1 MAKSRISGRF
11 LIGRAGLSPEESMM
25 NWHKMSEDVLR
36 SYFEQTQAY
45 IAKGLASGDDL
56 MDCLLAYYQEAWKVP
71 KQFKGNSAAMGFV
84 PEFLIFETV
93 KQHLEAKYGVNFSPL
108 DRGRISGGQTETAY
122 FVDGPEPKRLL
133 VQGLKI
139 GKNDHGFPP
148 TDFQHDITYMVKKGI
163 WRVKALVEVKGYFE
177 SASLKGDLEK
187 LENAEKNYVL
197 ADDPVFAFVGFIRSP
212 ELSRPA
218 RRIIGSFVEKGNNL
232 FISPGGVDPEIK
244 NSPLRSL
251 LDRL

>member
-1 MAKSRISGRF
+1 MT
-11 LIGRAGLSPEESMM
+11 
-25 NWHKMSEDVLR
+25 NWHDLAADVLR
-36 SYFEQTQAY
+36 SYFERTQAY

-56 MDCLLAYYQEAWKVP
+56 MDCLHAYYQEAWKLP

-84 PEFLIFETV
+84 PEFLVFETV
-93 KQHLEAKYGVNFSPL
+93 KQYLEAKYAVNFRPL

-122 FVDGPEPKRLL
+122 FIDGPEPKRLL
-133 VQGLKI
+133 VQGLRI
-139 GKNDHGFPP
+139 GKNEHGFPP
-148 TDFQHDITYMVKKGI
+148 TEFQHDVTYMVKNGI

-187 LENAEKNYVL
+187 LENAEKTYSL
-197 ADDPVFAFVGFIRSP
+197 AEDPVFAFVGFIRSS

-232 FISPGGVDPEIK
+232 CISPGRVDPEIK
-244 NSPLRSL
+244 NSAFRNF

>member
-1 MAKSRISGRF
+1 
-11 LIGRAGLSPEESMM
+11 MM
-25 NWHKMSEDVLR
+25 NWHDLSADVLR

-45 IAKGLASGDDL
+45 IAKGLASRDDL

-71 KQFKGNSAAMGFV
+71 KEFKGNSVAMGFV

-93 KQHLEAKYGVNFSPL
+93 RQHLEAKYGVNFSPL
-108 DRGRISGGQTETAY
+108 DRGRISSGQTETAY

-133 VQGLKI
+133 VQGLRI
-139 GKNDHGFPP
+139 GKNEYGFPP
-148 TDFQHDITYMVKKGI
+148 TDFQHDITYVVKNGI

-177 SASLKGDLEK
+177 STSLKGDLEK
-187 LENAEKNYVL
+187 LENAEKTYSL
-197 ADDPVFAFVGFIRSP
+197 AEDPIFAFIGFIRSS
-212 ELSRPA
+212 ELSKPV

-244 NSPLRSL
+244 ISTLRVF

>member
-1 MAKSRISGRF
+1 
-11 LIGRAGLSPEESMM
+11 MM
-25 NWHKMSEDVLR
+25 NWHEISAEVLR

-56 MDCLLAYYQEAWKVP
+56 MDCLQAYYQQAWKVP

-93 KQHLEAKYGVNFSPL
+93 KQYLEAKYGVKFSPL
-108 DRGRISGGQTETAY
+108 DRGRISSGQTETAY
-122 FVDGPEPKRLL
+122 FVDGPVPKRLL

-139 GKNDHGFPP
+139 GKNEHGFPP
-148 TDFQHDITYMVKKGI
+148 TDFQHDITYMVKKDI
-163 WRVKALVEVKGYFE
+163 WMVKALVEVKGYFE
-177 SASLKGDLEK
+177 STSLKGDLEK

-197 ADDPVFAFVGFIRSP
+197 ADDPVFAFVGFIRSS

-218 RRIIGSFVEKGNNL
+218 RKIIGSFVEKGNNL

-244 NSPLRSL
+244 NLALRSFL
-251 LDRL
+251 NRL